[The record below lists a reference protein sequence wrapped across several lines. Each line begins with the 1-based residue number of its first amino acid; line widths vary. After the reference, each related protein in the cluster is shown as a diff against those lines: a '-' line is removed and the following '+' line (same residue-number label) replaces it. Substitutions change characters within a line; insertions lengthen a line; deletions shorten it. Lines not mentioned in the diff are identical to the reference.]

1 MGCDVLGGKKKRSV
15 AGMDRENRTEEQTK
29 QMQNN
34 NIKKKA
40 TQTYKKA
47 GRNKQ

>member
-34 NIKKKA
+34 NIKKKRP
-40 TQTYKKA
+40 KPIKA